1 MANILVY
8 TPDHIEEAGGR
19 TRNEFCSQLFYALKD
34 QLEDELDISDAY
46 IVDFQN
52 PDADHYLLGQFE
64 PEQLLDAV
72 RSWNQDIILS
82 FAASISTIE
91 ERAHKHGLTILE
103 ALARNDELKVL
114 DTDTPETYALRQ
126 STCAID
132 NHFTTFG
139 QCMNYLPTPCGYSYA
154 RTLIQPE
161 ELSKIEAK
169 PEDYAIISGC
179 VK

>member
-82 FAASISTIE
+82 FP
-91 ERAHKHGLTILE
+91 R
-103 ALARNDELKVL
+103 
-114 DTDTPETYALRQ
+114 
-126 STCAID
+126 
-132 NHFTTFG
+132 
-139 QCMNYLPTPCGYSYA
+139 
-154 RTLIQPE
+154 
-161 ELSKIEAK
+161 
-169 PEDYAIISGC
+169 
-179 VK
+179 